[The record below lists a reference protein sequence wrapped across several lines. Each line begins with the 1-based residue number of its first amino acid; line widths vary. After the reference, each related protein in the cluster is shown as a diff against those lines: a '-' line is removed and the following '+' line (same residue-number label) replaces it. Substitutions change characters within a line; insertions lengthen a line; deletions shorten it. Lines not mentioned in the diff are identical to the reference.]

1 MSVILESDV
10 QELNK
15 NLMPGAYEE
24 DDDGDLSALDRGD
37 SLEPAEEKVDEPETE
52 VEEPVEEAEAEPEAE
67 PEVEPEVEEPEEEVA
82 EEEEAPKP
90 KKIMIPKSRLDD
102 EIAKRRKLETD
113 LAELQKQHKQ
123 VETTKEQDE
132 AFATATKEANA
143 LLRQANE
150 AVLDGELDKAAEL
163 QQQALVKMNVANQ
176 TTHAPDVDPE
186 AIYAQIEA
194 KLELKHTIKDIYEKY
209 PEFNHEGDQA
219 DGEMIERAIMY
230 EKMYAEMGHT
240 PSEAVRRAV
249 EDTLKVLAPEKLVEK
264 PVSKKPSRE
273 QDKRSNLKTK
283 VEAANKVP
291 PVPKTSNSEE
301 PAIDIA
307 TLTEDDFDALPESVK
322 ARLRG
327 DFG

>member
-24 DDDGDLSALDRGD
+24 DDDSDLSALDRGD
-37 SLEPAEEKVDEPETE
+37 SLEPVEETVDEPETE
-52 VEEPVEEAEAEPEAE
+52 VEESVEEAEPEAEAEPE
-67 PEVEPEVEEPEEEVA
+67 VEEPEEEEVA

-102 EIAKRRKLETD
+102 EIAKRRKLESD
-113 LAELQKQHKQ
+113 LAQLQKQHQQ
-123 VETTKEQDE
+123 VATTKEQDE
-132 AFATATKEANA
+132 AFAAATKEANA

-176 TTHAPDVDPE
+176 TTRAPDVDPE

-219 DGEMIERAIMY
+219 DGEMIERAVMY

-240 PSEAVRRAV
+240 PAEAVRRAV
-249 EDTLKVLAPEKLVEK
+249 EDTLKVLAPEKLTEK
-264 PVSKKPSRE
+264 PVTKTPSRE

-307 TLTEDDFDALPESVK
+307 TLTEDDFEALPESVK